1 MVPDK
6 NARWIM
12 ARKSN
17 KESILD
23 AAERVIRQC
32 GLANTTVEMVAA
44 EAGMSKGG
52 LFYHFTSK
60 KEIFQQV
67 LARYSERYLQL
78 RAEIMA
84 TLPPSPTRLLKAS
97 LLASFQ
103 HPVKQAHDITNLL
116 SLLDDVDLRQSIA
129 GMKKRLFDEISA
141 GSRHPEHIA
150 IAMMAIDGMWVAEM
164 FGTPIF
170 TSEFKDRVVKELLR
184 IIDMFDPDTGFK
196 DVFRETQAVG

>member
-1 MVPDK
+1 
-6 NARWIM
+6 M

-23 AAERVIRQC
+23 AAERTIKQH

-67 LARYSERYLQL
+67 LTRYSERYLQL
-78 RAEIMA
+78 RAEIME
-84 TLPPSPTRLLKAS
+84 TLPDTPTRLLKAS
-97 LLASFQ
+97 LLASLQ
-103 HPVKQAHDITNLL
+103 HPAKQTHDITNLL
-116 SLLDDVDLRQSIA
+116 SLLDDVDLRHTIA

-141 GSRHPEHIA
+141 GSQHPEHIA
-150 IAMMAIDGMWVAEM
+150 IAMMAIDGMWVGEM

-170 TSEFKDRVVKELLR
+170 TPEFKESVVKELMR
-184 IIDMFDPDTGFK
+184 IIDKFDPEEGFK